1 MATISENL
9 QILKNSTD
17 AIKQAIIDKGCTIEG
32 DITTW
37 ASAISG
43 ISGGGGNVS
52 TNSFARLIEIGY
64 TNEEIKSI
72 ENQFY
77 DDLEYSKALLDAW
90 DVNNESADY
99 YYSANYW
106 VKHMPLIDTSNVTSM
121 NGMFSGCS
129 SLVSIPQLDTS
140 NVEYMDEMFS
150 YCTALTTISQ
160 LNTSKVTSM
169 YAMFRNVVEAVGPM
183 SLVDNYKD
191 YNTGPALTTIP
202 QFDTSN
208 VVNME
213 AMFEGCTALTTIPQL
228 DTSNVEYMDLMFN
241 GCTSLTTIPQL
252 DTSNVVGMSSMF
264 NGCTSLTTIPQLD
277 TSKVEDMFFMFQ
289 NCISLEHITSIDMSS
304 VEYTNY
310 IFSSCDALVFVLIK
324 NIGKSSATTFDLSG
338 ANNWGTGSN
347 ENRQSLIDSL
357 ITYSY
362 DRSSNGLPSATIKLS
377 STTKDLLTEAE
388 IAQITAKGFTIS

>member
-52 TNSFARLIEIGY
+52 TNSFARLTEIGY
-64 TNEEIKSI
+64 TNEEIKSV

-77 DDLEYSKALLDAW
+77 DDLEYSQALFDAW
-90 DVNNESADY
+90 DANNESADY
-99 YYSANYW
+99 YYSNNFW
-106 VKHMPLIDTSNVTSM
+106 VKYMPLIDTSNVISM

-150 YCTALTTISQ
+150 YCTALTTIPQ
-160 LNTSKVTSM
+160 LDTSNVEYMNSM
-169 YAMFRNVVEAVGPM
+169 FD
-183 SLVDNYKD
+183 SCF
-191 YNTGPALTTIP
+191 ALQSIP
-202 QFDTSN
+202 QLDTSN

-213 AMFEGCTALTTIPQL
+213 AMFKDCFALT
-228 DTSNVEYMDLMFN
+228 S
-241 GCTSLTTIPQL
+241 
-252 DTSNVVGMSSMF
+252 
-264 NGCTSLTTIPQLD
+264 IPQLD
-277 TSKVEDMFFMFQ
+277 TSKAENMGFMFQ
-289 NCISLEHITSIDMSS
+289 NCTSLTHIASIDMSS
-304 VEYTNY
+304 VEYTDY

-324 NIGKSSATTFDLSG
+324 NIGKSSATTIDLND
-338 ANNWGTGSN
+338 AVIWGTGSN

-362 DRSSNGLPSATIKLS
+362 DRASNGLPSATIKLS

-388 IAQITAKGFTIS
+388 ITQITAKGFTIS

>member
-1 MATISENL
+1 MIMATISENL
-9 QILKNSTD
+9 QIIKNSTD
-17 AIKQAIIDKGCTIEG
+17 AIKQAIIDKGVTIEG

-43 ISGGGGNVS
+43 ISCGGGNVS
-52 TNSFARLIEIGY
+52 TNSFDRLVDIGY

-169 YAMFRNVVEAVGPM
+169 YAMFRNVVESVGPM

-191 YNTGPALTTIP
+191 YKTGPALTTIP

-208 VVNME
+208 VVNMS
-213 AMFEGCTALTTIPQL
+213 AMFEGCT
-228 DTSNVEYMDLMFN
+228 
-241 GCTSLTTIPQL
+241 SLK
-252 DTSNVVGMSSMF
+252 
-264 NGCTSLTTIPQLD
+264 TIPQLD
-277 TSKVEDMFFMFQ
+277 TSKVEDMRFMFQ
-289 NCISLEHITSIDMSS
+289 NCISLEHIASIDMSS

-324 NIGKSSATTFDLSG
+324 NIGKSSATTFNLSG

-362 DRSSNGLPSATIKLS
+362 DRASNGLPSATIKLS
-377 STTKDLLTEAE
+377 STTKSLLTEAE